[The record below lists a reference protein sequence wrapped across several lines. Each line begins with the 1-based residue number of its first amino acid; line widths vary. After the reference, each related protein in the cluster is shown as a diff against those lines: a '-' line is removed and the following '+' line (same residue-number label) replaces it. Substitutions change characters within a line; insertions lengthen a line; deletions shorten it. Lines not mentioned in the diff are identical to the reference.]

1 MPLYLQAPQ
10 GMLAASLKHPID
22 CAEQATPVTA
32 SESRIGWRS
41 RQTFLMEQVMT
52 RLASFGL
59 VSALACASFGALAQ
73 SNSSERAGYGRPRF
87 F

>member
-32 SESRIGWRS
+32 SES
-41 RQTFLMEQVMT
+41 TY
-52 RLASFGL
+52 RLAVAADL
-59 VSALACASFGALAQ
+59 P
-73 SNSSERAGYGRPRF
+73 YGSKSWHD
-87 F
+87 